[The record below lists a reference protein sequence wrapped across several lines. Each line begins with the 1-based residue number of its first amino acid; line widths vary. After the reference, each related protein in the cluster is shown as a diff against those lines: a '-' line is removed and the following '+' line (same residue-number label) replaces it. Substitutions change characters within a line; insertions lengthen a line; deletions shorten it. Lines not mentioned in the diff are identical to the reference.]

1 MIIGRAV
8 GLATLIRGIGYYCG
22 ASNSIIVLLMEG
34 FGMSENVLPTS
45 VYHYTSLSSVVQI
58 LQGRKLW
65 ASDARYLNDAQEVQF
80 GISLAKEVLSARSF
94 HGREEWLNILDKND
108 GTLDAAFSIDV
119 EPYVVSFTSN
129 GDNLEM
135 WRGYGG
141 EGCAIEF
148 DVSVLRELCSS
159 PKKGRA
165 SEWRLTE
172 GEYGCLV
179 ENNSLLSSDF
189 RRVVYGVTAGKEML
203 NGLFEDIGESPEF
216 HQLDALFSLSAF
228 VKHEAFQS
236 EDEIRLLVRGYS
248 TMASRVMVREAR
260 GHLIPYRTLIFPY
273 TAVKSII
280 VGPGR
285 YMHRTKVALQR
296 SLYSARGEWDAVEV
310 KLSAIPYLT

>member
-1 MIIGRAV
+1 MRVVDG
-8 GLATLIRGIGYYCG
+8 
-22 ASNSIIVLLMEG
+22 G
-34 FGMSENVLPTS
+34 FGMSENMLPAS

-80 GISLAKEVLSARSF
+80 GISLAKEVLSGHSF
-94 HGREEWLNILDKND
+94 RGCEDWMNLLDKND
-108 GTLDAAFSIDV
+108 GTLDAAFAIDL

-159 PKKGRA
+159 SKEGRA
-165 SEWRLTE
+165 SEWRLTT
-172 GEYGCLV
+172 GEYDCLV
-179 ENNSLLSSDF
+179 AHNSLLSSDF
-189 RRVVYGVTAGKEML
+189 RRVVYGVKEGKKL
-203 NGLFEDIGESPEF
+203 LDGIFEDVGESPEL
-216 HQLDALFSLSAF
+216 HQIGELFSLSAF
-228 VKHEAFQS
+228 VKHEAFRS
-236 EDEIRLLVRGYS
+236 EDEIRMLVRGHSYIN
-248 TMASRVMVREAR
+248 SRVMVREAR

-273 TAVKSII
+273 AAVKSII

-296 SLYSARGEWDAVEV
+296 SLYTARGEWSGVEV

>member
-1 MIIGRAV
+1 
-8 GLATLIRGIGYYCG
+8 
-22 ASNSIIVLLMEG
+22 
-34 FGMSENVLPTS
+34 MSENALPTS

-80 GISLAKEVLSARSF
+80 GISLAREVLSARSF
-94 HGREEWLNILDKND
+94 HGCEEWLNILDKHD
-108 GTLDAAFSIDV
+108 GSLDAAFAIDV

-159 PKKGRA
+159 SKEGRA
-165 SEWRLTE
+165 SEWRMTAE
-172 GEYGCLV
+172 EYGSLV
-179 ENNSLLSSDF
+179 TNNSLLSSEF
-189 RRVVYGVTAGKEML
+189 RRVVYGVRAGKELLDGM
-203 NGLFEDIGESPEF
+203 FENIGESPELY
-216 HQLDALFSLSAF
+216 QLDALFSLSAF
-228 VKHEAFQS
+228 VKHEAFQP
-236 EDEIRLLVRGYS
+236 EDEIRLLVRDYS
-248 TMASRVMVREAR
+248 YINSRVMVREAR
-260 GHLIPYRTLIFPY
+260 GHLIPYRTLVFPY
-273 TAVKSII
+273 VAVKSII

-296 SLYSARGEWDAVEV
+296 SLYTARGEWDGVEV

>member
-1 MIIGRAV
+1 
-8 GLATLIRGIGYYCG
+8 
-22 ASNSIIVLLMEG
+22 
-34 FGMSENVLPTS
+34 MSENVLPTS

-65 ASDARYLNDAQEVQF
+65 ASDARYLNDAQEIRY
-80 GISLAKEVLSARSF
+80 GISLAKEVVSARSF
-94 HGREEWLNILDKND
+94 RGREEWLNILNKND
-108 GTLDAAFSIDV
+108 GTLDAEFSIDL

-159 PKKGRA
+159 WKEGRA

-172 GEYGCLV
+172 KEYSCLLG
-179 ENNSLLSSDF
+179 NNSCLSSDF
-189 RRVVYGVTAGKEML
+189 RRVVYGVKAGKELLDGM
-203 NGLFEDIGESPEF
+203 FEDTGESPEL
-216 HQLDALFSLSAF
+216 HQLGTLFSLSAF

-248 TMASRVMVREAR
+248 YITSRVMVREAR
-260 GHLIPYRTLIFPY
+260 GHLIPYRTLVFPY

-285 YMHRTKVALQR
+285 YMYRTKVALQR
-296 SLYSARGEWDAVEV
+296 SLYTARGEWDGVDV

>member
-1 MIIGRAV
+1 MPEKA
-8 GLATLIRGIGYYCG
+8 
-22 ASNSIIVLLMEG
+22 
-34 FGMSENVLPTS
+34 LPTS

-80 GISLAKEVLSARSF
+80 GISLAREVLSARSF
-94 HGREEWLNILDKND
+94 RGCEDWLNILDKND

-148 DVSVLRELCSS
+148 DVSVLCELCSS
-159 PKKGRA
+159 EKEGRA
-165 SEWRLTE
+165 SEWRLTAE
-172 GEYGCLV
+172 EYRRLLG
-179 ENNSLLSSDF
+179 NNSFLSSDF
-189 RRVVYGVTAGKEML
+189 RRVVYGTKAGKELLDGM
-203 NGLFEDIGESPEF
+203 FEDIGESPEF

-236 EDEIRLLVRGYS
+236 EDEIRLLVRAYS

-260 GHLIPYRTLIFPY
+260 GHLIPYRTLILPY

-285 YMHRTKVALQR
+285 YMHRTKAALQR
-296 SLYSARGEWDAVEV
+296 SLYTARGEWDSVEV

>member
-1 MIIGRAV
+1 M
-8 GLATLIRGIGYYCG
+8 LIRGISYY
-22 ASNSIIVLLMEG
+22 ASESNTIYVLSMEG
-34 FGMSENVLPTS
+34 FGMSENVLPAS

-65 ASDARYLNDAQEVQF
+65 ASDARYLNDAQEIQF

-94 HGREEWLNILDKND
+94 HGRDEWLNILDKND
-108 GTLDAAFSIDV
+108 GTLDAAFSMDV

-148 DVSVLRELCSS
+148 DVSVLRELCSLQ
-159 PKKGRA
+159 KEGRA
-165 SEWRLTE
+165 SEWRLTKK
-172 GEYGCLV
+172 EYDCLV
-179 ENNSLLSSDF
+179 GNNSPLSSDF
-189 RRVVYGVTAGKEML
+189 RRVVYGVEAGKELLDGM
-203 NGLFEDIGESPEF
+203 FEDIGESPEL
-216 HQLDALFSLSAF
+216 HQIGALFSLSAF

-236 EDEIRLLVRGYS
+236 EDEIRLLVRGY
-248 TMASRVMVREAR
+248 TYMTSRVMVREAR

-273 TAVKSII
+273 AAVKSII

-296 SLYSARGEWDAVEV
+296 SLYTARGEWGGVEV